1 MKKAKLI
8 NKIEILMLELKK
20 LDLRERVIEII
31 EDVEEC
37 FLIPIIIN

>member
-31 EDVEEC
+31 EDVEDM
-37 FLIPIIIN
+37 FLDPYN